1 MEYPEMVVSVGKM
14 MMSKFRVFYDPIP
27 LKHIEPKRARDV
39 FETKWQAEVE
49 LTIREMR

>member
-1 MEYPEMVVSVGKM
+1 MVVSVGKM
-14 MMSKFRVFYDPIP
+14 MMSKFRGTHDPIP